1 MMEHRSKHGPGPM
14 PVQRPTWHLK
24 GAAGVAP
31 AQIAITKTESV
42 RGGGVPTPPFHEAS
56 PLSDESPVLNGGGP
70 IRPVE
75 QDVLKTW
82 RDHPAFALRT
92 AQPKIVEA
100 ASTPP
105 AKIWRE
111 HPAFALRAA
120 QPRSA
125 IVDTINQPSEIV
137 DLAPP
142 ATRPP
147 RGLHLPQSTSGK
159 VATRPPFSINH
170 SAPPKPADELTRE
183 RSISHKEKSAENVS
197 VVCKPAPAAYRPR
210 EPTHESPCSFCVPIL
225 SNVPRPSFLTQRY
238 RCTRPG

>member
-1 MMEHRSKHGPGPM
+1 MEAINDGASFEAWTWTDAGSTADM
-14 PVQRPTWHLK
+14 ASQRRRWCCT
-24 GAAGVAP
+24 GANRHNENRICSGWWG
-31 AQIAITKTESV
+31 S
-42 RGGGVPTPPFHEAS
+42 PTPPFHEAS

-183 RSISHKEKSAENVS
+183 R
-197 VVCKPAPAAYRPR
+197 
-210 EPTHESPCSFCVPIL
+210 
-225 SNVPRPSFLTQRY
+225 
-238 RCTRPG
+238 

>member
-1 MMEHRSKHGPGPM
+1 M

-56 PLSDESPVLNGGGP
+56 PLSEESPVLNGGGP
-70 IRPVE
+70 IRPVA

-82 RDHPAFALRT
+82 REHPAFAHRT

-100 ASTPP
+100 ASMPR
-105 AKIWRE
+105 AKTWRE
-111 HPAFALRAA
+111 HPAFALRAE

-125 IVDTINQPSEIV
+125 VVDLALTINQPSKIT

-147 RGLHLPQSTSGK
+147 RGLHLPQSASGK
-159 VATRPPFSINH
+159 VATRPPLSINH
-170 SAPPKPADELTRE
+170 SAPPNPTDELIRE
-183 RSISHKEKSAENVS
+183 RSISHKEKAAENVP
-197 VVCKPAPAAYRPR
+197 VVWKPGPAAYRPPK
-210 EPTHESPCSFCVPIL
+210 PTHNSPCPFCVPIL
-225 SNVPRPSFLTQRY
+225 SDVPRPSFLSQRY
-238 RCTRPG
+238 RCTRPD